1 MPTIGLA
8 DINANNLNFH
18 KMTTLLILVF
28 GFFFGAILQYAKLNK
43 FDVISGSAT
52 RTNFAVPKAIAVAIG
67 LGAILLNAEIA
78 MGLASFHTKPLILGG
93 VILGGIIFGSGM
105 AILGYCPG
113 TLAISL
119 GEGSVDAL
127 FGIIGG
133 LLGGLVFTILLPSIS
148 GILGPNYGVINLST
162 AMGGPSAFFFILVF
176 IIGAIFI
183 AAAFFINRKEG
194 GKDFKWLYAGI
205 ALAALDVIVFLNS
218 TTGRPIGAST
228 MFPYLADL
236 STGFTDNA
244 YFEKIRKPGNW
255 ELIFLVGSFLAGFV
269 ISLIKKDFSIK
280 LIHKEWEKYHG
291 DNAAKRILW
300 SLIGGF
306 ILVFGA
312 RMAGGCT
319 SGHILSGGMQL
330 AASSLIFAVFVFVG
344 MLITGKLFYRN

>member
-1 MPTIGLA
+1 
-8 DINANNLNFH
+8 
-18 KMTTLLILVF
+18 MTTLLILVF
-28 GFFFGAILQYAKLNK
+28 GFLFAAILQYAKLNK
-43 FDVISGSAT
+43 FDVISGTAT

-93 VILGGIIFGSGM
+93 IILGGIIFGSGM

-113 TLAISL
+113 TLPISL

-133 LLGGLVFTILLPSIS
+133 LLGGLLYTILLPTIS
-148 GILGPNYGVINLST
+148 PILGANLGAINLNT
-162 AMGGPSAFFFILVF
+162 MMGGASSLLFILVF

-183 AAAFFINRKEG
+183 AAAFFLNKKEE

-205 ALAALDVIVFLNS
+205 ALAVLDAIVFLNS

-244 YFEKIRKPGNW
+244 YFEKIQEPGNW
-255 ELIFLVGSFLAGFV
+255 ELIFLAGSFLAGLV
-269 ISLIKKDFSIK
+269 ISLIRKDFSIK
-280 LIHKEWEKYHG
+280 LIHSEWEKYHG
-291 DNAAKRILW
+291 NNAVKRIIW

-330 AASSLIFAVFVFVG
+330 AASSLLFAVFVFVG
-344 MLITGKLFYRN
+344 TLITGKLFYRLK